1 MIRSLQISGSALE
14 AERLRLDTITE
25 NLANAQ
31 TTRTDT
37 GRPYQRKQVVFEVVP
52 GENDG
57 QGGVKASVVQTTD
70 PGERI
75 YQPGHPD
82 ADAAGYVEMPNVN
95 IVEEMVDMVSA
106 SRAYQANVAAMNAT
120 RDLIR
125 NALTLG

>member
-31 TTRTDT
+31 TTRTET
-37 GRPYQRKQVVFEVVP
+37 GRPYQRKQVVFQVAP
-52 GENDG
+52 GENDSG
-57 QGGVKASVVQTTD
+57 AGVKASVVSTTD
-70 PGERI
+70 PGERL

-82 ADAAGYVEMPNVN
+82 ADASGYVEMPNVN

>member
-31 TTRTDT
+31 TTRTET
-37 GRPYQRKQVVFEVVP
+37 GRPYQRKQVVFEVAP

-57 QGGVKASVVQTTD
+57 VGGVKASVAATTD

-82 ADAAGYVEMPNVN
+82 ADASGYVEMPNVN

>member
-31 TTRTDT
+31 TTRTET
-37 GRPYQRKQVVFEVVP
+37 GRPYQRKQVVFEVAP

-57 QGGVKASVVQTTD
+57 NGGVKASVVSTTD

-82 ADAAGYVEMPNVN
+82 ADASGYVEMPNVN

>member
-31 TTRTDT
+31 TTRTET
-37 GRPYQRKQVVFEVVP
+37 GRPYQRKQVVFEVAP

-57 QGGVKASVVQTTD
+57 AGGVKASVVSTTD

-82 ADAAGYVEMPNVN
+82 ADASGYVEMPNVN

-125 NALTLG
+125 NALTLE